1 MISRCKQVV
10 FNNSKPVLFKTTE
23 YAKLSAA
30 YKAFFF
36 FVVSVCGVLSWGK
49 RRGCNFKKKIN
60 CNYDCM

>member
-30 YKAFFF
+30 YKAFFCCGWGWC
-36 FVVSVCGVLSWGK
+36 FVQGK
-49 RRGCNFKKKIN
+49 EERV
-60 CNYDCM
+60 